1 MSSMTDPLPRL
12 FYLRDTVD
20 VAVDLLGKLI
30 VRTLPDG
37 TRVSGVIVETEA
49 YVTGDPA
56 SHAFRGQ
63 TPRNG
68 AMFREGGHAYIYI
81 SYGIHAMLNLV
92 TQREGV
98 GEAVLIRALEP
109 VDGIDRM
116 RELRGGIHGRFA
128 LTNGPG
134 KIGQALALTVK
145 NDNGL
150 DVTSRPSPLAVYPA
164 PHADSFEVVTTT
176 RIGLSVGVDAPWRF
190 YIKGNRYVS
199 RR

>member
-1 MSSMTDPLPRL
+1 ME
-12 FYLRDTVD
+12 
-20 VAVDLLGKLI
+20 VAQELLGKLV
-30 VRTLPDG
+30 VRILPDG
-37 TRVSGVIVETEA
+37 ERLTGIIVETEA

-63 TPRNG
+63 TPRNA
-68 AMFREGGHAYIYI
+68 AMFKEGGHAYIYI

-92 TQREGV
+92 TMPAGI

-116 RELRGGIHGRFA
+116 RELRGGIEGKYT

-134 KIGQALALTVK
+134 KLGQALALTVK
-145 NDNGL
+145 NENGL
-150 DVTSRPSPLAVYPA
+150 DITSRLSPLSVCPHDGQTFEIVTS
-164 PHADSFEVVTTT
+164 T
-176 RIGLSVGVDAPWRF
+176 RIGLSVGVDQPWRF

-199 RR
+199 KR